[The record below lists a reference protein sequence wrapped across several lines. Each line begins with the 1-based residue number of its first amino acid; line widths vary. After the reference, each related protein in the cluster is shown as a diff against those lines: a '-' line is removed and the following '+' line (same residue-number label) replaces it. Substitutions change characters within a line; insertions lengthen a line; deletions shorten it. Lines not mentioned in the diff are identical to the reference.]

1 MLRSDKE
8 KCTICWTKYQLW
20 RKLRKEMELGEL
32 GERLNNKTKI
42 EKKIN
47 IVSEENRIRK
57 QLVVFLS

>member
-1 MLRSDKE
+1 MK
-8 KCTICWTKYQLW
+8 
-20 RKLRKEMELGEL
+20 LGEL